1 MERVLSADER
11 IRKAEE
17 IYARRKL
24 QAESRKSATVNVDD
38 RNNNKLVKKL
48 IIQFILCLIIYIS
61 FYAIKNIFLN
71 SLISLGARIIVVLSR
86 K

>member
-24 QAESRKSATVNVDD
+24 QSESRKSATVNVDN
-38 RNNNKLVKKL
+38 RNSNKLVKKL
-48 IIQFILCLIIYIS
+48 IILLLT
-61 FYAIKNIFLN
+61 FLN
-71 SLISLGARIIVVLSR
+71 SLFFLLQKLIKSFFFFFLF
-86 K
+86 

>member
-24 QAESRKSATVNVDD
+24 QAESRKSATVNVDN
-38 RNNNKLVKKL
+38 RNSNKFVKKL
-48 IIQFILCLIIYIS
+48 VIQFIVCLIIYLS
-61 FYAIKNIFLN
+61 FYTIKNIPNLVPQEVMYK
-71 SLISLGARIIVVLSR
+71 ISDI
-86 K
+86 

>member
-24 QAESRKSATVNVDD
+24 QSESRKSATVNVDN
-38 RNNNKLVKKL
+38 RNSNKFVKKL
-48 IIQFILCLIIYIS
+48 VIQFIVCLIIY
-61 FYAIKNIFLN
+61 L
-71 SLISLGARIIVVLSR
+71 SLKICYT
-86 K
+86 